1 MTLCVER
8 FEYHKYHKELFV
20 MYVIVEFNSLNS
32 SVMIEKIAISIY
44 SNELYSII
52 I

>member
-1 MTLCVER
+1 
-8 FEYHKYHKELFV
+8 